1 MRDAVASESVSSRVG
16 NIARQAREQAGISQA
31 GFAEECG
38 MRHPCSAEWS
48 AAQRTPPSKR
58 LTTLQKHSG
67 KDSKF
72 ALSEM
77 QIILANCRRLLI
89 RNASNECLTVAVVV
103 DLVYYEWF
111 IDLKRTK
118 RSSIVVSA
126 GFPAGFN
133 LYVIAVDDIE
143 CVVFKLSGGDPY
155 DFAIRG

>member
-1 MRDAVASESVSSRVG
+1 
-16 NIARQAREQAGISQA
+16 
-31 GFAEECG
+31 
-38 MRHPCSAEWS
+38 
-48 AAQRTPPSKR
+48 
-58 LTTLQKHSG
+58 
-67 KDSKF
+67 
-72 ALSEM
+72 M

-118 RSSIVVSA
+118 RSPIVVSA

-155 DFAIRG
+155 DFAIRGLGLERSGAGFAF